1 MKKIVYTTDYSY
13 NSIAGLK
20 YAYALAQLLET
31 DLIVLHVY
39 EPGTAPGNHSSKGKA
54 EIRQFHH
61 TKLMDFCGN
70 HLNKPF
76 HELDLSLAIV
86 PGSDVAQ
93 SILDFVKDMEI
104 RMLVMGA
111 CGTSTIKK
119 RFLGS
124 TTQQILDI
132 SPFPV
137 LAVPTDFKFKNL
149 KKIVYSTSMEEEDLA
164 NIAGLLKILAP
175 FNVKLIVIH
184 ITNRDELLVRNDLEE
199 FKKMVTKK
207 FPYEEIQY
215 EIIFSDD
222 IFDTMKRVIEEID
235 PDMLVMLE
243 RHNRPDF
250 TNILHRDKVKRMQAC
265 TKVPLLSYTAS
276 HLNE

>member
-1 MKKIVYTTDYSY
+1 MKKIVYTTDYSH
-13 NSIAGLK
+13 NSVAGLK
-20 YAYALAQLLET
+20 YAYELAKLLET

-39 EPGTAPGNHSSKGKA
+39 EPGITQGNHALKGKG
-54 EIRQFHH
+54 EIRQLHQ
-61 TKLMDFCGN
+61 TKLMDFCGA
-70 HLNKPF
+70 HLKKPF
-76 HELDLSLAIV
+76 HELDLSLAII

-111 CGTSTIKK
+111 CGTSTLKK

-137 LAVPTDFKFKNL
+137 LAVPADFKYKDL
-149 KKIVYSTSMEEEDLA
+149 KKIVYSTSLEEEDLA
-164 NIAGLLKILAP
+164 NIAELLKIMAP
-175 FNVKLIVIH
+175 FNIRLIVIH
-184 ITNRDELLVRNDLEE
+184 ITNRDELLVRNELEE
-199 FKKMVTKK
+199 FKKVVAKHY
-207 FPYEEIQY
+207 PYKDIQY
-215 EIIFSDD
+215 ELIFSDN
-222 IFDTMKRVIEEID
+222 IFETMKKVIEEID
-235 PDMLVMLE
+235 PDMVVMLE
-243 RHNRPDF
+243 RHNRPDLS
-250 TNILHRDKVKRMQAC
+250 NILHRDKVKRMQSC